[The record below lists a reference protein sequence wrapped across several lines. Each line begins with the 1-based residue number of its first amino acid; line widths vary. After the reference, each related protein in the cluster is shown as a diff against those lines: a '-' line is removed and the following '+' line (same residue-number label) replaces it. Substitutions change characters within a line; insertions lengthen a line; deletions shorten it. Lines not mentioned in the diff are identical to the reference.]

1 LVFKISLLKKYFF
14 SQPRLG
20 PKPFSSETS
29 DISFDKVFSV
39 PAVPKEVKVK
49 DEEQEEEVELPTDE
63 FDAKEKEDEPEEIE
77 NVIEEQEKVE
87 DIANLSRED
96 EQRKSIADRRRLYEN
111 RSQSEAVE
119 KKTSPI
125 VVRRQESLKEKENG
139 SIANGKKNHSNGSSN
154 ISKRT
159 STVFGKVSKFRHL
172 KGTPG
177 HKSTHIENLRN
188 ISRQIP
194 PECDVFHA
202 NFERVA
208 VPMSGA
214 GGKIAIFE
222 LSKPG
227 RLPDG
232 VIPCLVNGSNIM
244 DFQWDPFDPSTLA
257 VACDDGMI
265 KLWKIPQGGL
275 TESTNTPTQ
284 EFPAS
289 SEKLYFIKFHPLAK
303 DVLLTASYDL
313 TLKLWDLSDL
323 SEKICLRGHTDQ
335 IYSFC
340 WSPCGKFGATV
351 CKDGKIRIFNLRK
364 SENPIKEGI
373 GAPVGT
379 RGSRITY
386 ALDGEFLVVTGFDK

>member
-1 LVFKISLLKKYFF
+1 M
-14 SQPRLG
+14 
-20 PKPFSSETS
+20 
-29 DISFDKVFSV
+29 
-39 PAVPKEVKVK
+39 
-49 DEEQEEEVELPTDE
+49 DE
-63 FDAKEKEDEPEEIE
+63 FDAKEKQDEPEEQ
-77 NVIEEQEKVE
+77 EEQLVLEDVAEKEEEIAEKVDE
-87 DIANLSRED
+87 ILTLSRED
-96 EQRKSIADRRRLYEN
+96 EQRKSIADRRKLYEK
-111 RSQSEAVE
+111 RSHSNVEE
-119 KKTSPI
+119 KKTSPS
-125 VVRRQESLKEKENG
+125 VVRRQETMKERENSG
-139 SIANGKKNHSNGSSN
+139 MSNGKKNHTNGSSN

-172 KGTPG
+172 KGTTG

-222 LSKPG
+222 LSKTG
-227 RLPDG
+227 RLADG
-232 VIPCLVNGSNIM
+232 VIPCLVNGNGIM
-244 DFQWDPFDPSTLA
+244 DFQWDPFDPRTLA

-265 KLWKIPQGGL
+265 KLWKIPEGGL
-275 TESTNTPTQ
+275 VESTNTPTQ
-284 EFPAS
+284 EFPAH

-303 DVLLTASYDL
+303 NVLLTASYDL
-313 TLKLWDLSDL
+313 TMKLWDLSDL
-323 SEKICLRGHTDQ
+323 SEKICLLGHTDQ

-351 CKDGKIRIFNLRK
+351 CKDGKIRIY
-364 SENPIKEGI
+364 NPRSSDQPVKEGI

-386 ALDGEFLVVTGFDK
+386 ALDGEVLVLTGFDK

>member
-1 LVFKISLLKKYFF
+1 MSFNL
-14 SQPRLG
+14 QPRLG
-20 PKPFSSETS
+20 PKPFSSEQS
-29 DISFDKVFSV
+29 DITFDKVFAV
-39 PAVPKEVKVK
+39 PAAPKEIKTK
-49 DEEQEEEVELPTDE
+49 ESEPTE
-63 FDAKEKEDEPEEIE
+63 EEIE
-77 NVIEEQEKVE
+77 FPKDEYDAMEKEAEKSESQEDENSKEEKIEE
-87 DIANLSRED
+87 IANLSRED
-96 EQRKSIADRRRLYEN
+96 EQRKSIADRRKLYEN
-111 RSQSEAVE
+111 RSQSDAVE

-125 VVRRQESLKEKENG
+125 VVRRQESMKTEKENG
-139 SIANGKKNHSNGSSN
+139 SMANGKKNHSNGSS
-154 ISKRT
+154 IASKRT

-172 KGTPG
+172 KGTPL

-202 NFERVA
+202 NYERVA
-208 VPMSGA
+208 VPLSGA

-222 LSKPG
+222 LSKTG

-244 DFQWDPFDPSTLA
+244 DFQWDPFNPRLLA

-265 KLWKIPQGGL
+265 KLWEIPEGGL
-275 TESTNTPTQ
+275 VESTNTPTR
-284 EFPAS
+284 EFVVS

-313 TLKLWDLSDL
+313 NIKLWDLTDM
-323 SEKICLRGHTDQ
+323 SEKVCLKGHTDQ

-351 CKDGKIRIFNLRK
+351 CKDGKIRIYNLRK
-364 SENPIKEGI
+364 SENPVKEGI
-373 GAPVGT
+373 GAPIGT